1 MMDTKKKL
9 TVNEKEMLKL
19 ALSLID
25 VDKAKQLETIILAY
39 CLDNQV
45 STDVWFLL
53 QQTLIDIED
62 DTLE

>member
-1 MMDTKKKL
+1 MNTNKKL
-9 TVNEKEMLKL
+9 TDNEKEMLKF
-19 ALSLID
+19 ALNLID
-25 VDKAKQLETIILAY
+25 TDKAKQLEKIILAY

-53 QQTLIDIED
+53 QQTLMDIED